1 VKKKM
6 RKFTQFIRNE
16 KETRLDVH
24 CFNLKGREGE
34 ELYETLKN
42 MGFTFCYME
51 SDSLLAFLTGGYSY
65 VKNTM
70 KKLEKCYEFN
80 WPEDPAIIGVSAK
93 EIKKDFLKLKR
104 GGEEN

>member
-1 VKKKM
+1 M

-51 SDSLLAFLTGGYSY
+51 SDSLLAFLTGKYLH
-65 VKNTM
+65 VKDIM
-70 KKLEKCYEFN
+70 RRLKKYYGFN
-80 WPEDPAIIGVSAK
+80 WPDDPAIIGVSDN

-104 GGEEN
+104 GGGKLKW